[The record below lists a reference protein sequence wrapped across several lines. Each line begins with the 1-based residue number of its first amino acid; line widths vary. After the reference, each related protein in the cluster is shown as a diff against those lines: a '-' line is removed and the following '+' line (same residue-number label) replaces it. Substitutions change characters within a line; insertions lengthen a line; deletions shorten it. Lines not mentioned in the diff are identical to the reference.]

1 MTAKEC
7 TFQILDEFP
16 DGRRFKGHVLMDEV
30 LKRTG
35 ELHYPDTILR
45 YARIYRRIRG
55 RNIVNVDKAHSIY
68 EVQGQLKIVT
78 GN

>member
-1 MTAKEC
+1 MIAKEC

-35 ELHYPDTILR
+35 ELHYPDTLLR
-45 YARIYRRIRG
+45 YMRIYRRFSG
-55 RNIVNVDKAHSIY
+55 RNVVNVNKAKSIY
-68 EVQGQLKIVT
+68 EVQG
-78 GN
+78 GME